1 MVEGACRVVV
11 AHGGGDGVELVEGGP
26 RLEAG
31 GGVGQRL
38 ELLVGGH
45 DVGVGVAFADAAL
58 GIDFIDGEETGAVE
72 VQVGGEDLLG
82 EGVDAFSVTA
92 GDVAVSEVLAD
103 DRAVLALDE
112 GVVVA
117 AAGSGLGEL
126 VDVEGLQPGGDFVV
140 DELRTVVG
148 VESADVEG
156 ERPEQGFEDGGETG
170 RVDALDRADEL
181 ELGDLVDEVEVVEAL
196 DAVEVSLVDGID
208 PQVAGLSEGLGPAPL
223 ADGDVHGAGR
233 RGHRPAPALI
243 AGRVAQV
250 VEVSVGDGGEA
261 LEAAVAEQLQG
272 PDAELAGGRTGEG
285 AVEGIDFGEQ
295 PDVGLGVAAW
305 EGVPEAAAVG
315 DGSCGPVLVQQ
326 ARDLRAREA
335 GHLVRKRRIRPLSAF
350 PRRE

>member
-1 MVEGACRVVV
+1 MRHARRRSGER
-11 AHGGGDGVELVEGGP
+11 HERSIP
-26 RLEAG
+26 RPP
-31 GGVGQRL
+31 
-38 ELLVGGH
+38 
-45 DVGVGVAFADAAL
+45 AL
-58 GIDFIDGEETGAVE
+58 PAP
-72 VQVGGEDLLG
+72 
-82 EGVDAFSVTA
+82 
-92 GDVAVSEVLAD
+92 LAD
-103 DRAVLALDE
+103 PPTAPQPTHTRLRRAR
-112 GVVVA
+112 
-117 AAGSGLGEL
+117 
-126 VDVEGLQPGGDFVV
+126 FC
-140 DELRTVVG
+140 
-148 VESADVEG
+148 
-156 ERPEQGFEDGGETG
+156 
-170 RVDALDRADEL
+170 VDALDRADEL
-181 ELGDLVDEVEVVEAL
+181 ELGDLVDEVEVVEVL

-305 EGVPEAAAVG
+305 EGVPGRRRSAMA
-315 DGSCGPVLVQQ
+315 PVV
-326 ARDLRAREA
+326 RCWCSRRVTCARERPVT
-335 GHLVRKRRIRPLSAF
+335 LFRKRRIRPLSAF

>member
-1 MVEGACRVVV
+1 MTEPFLLSTRALSLLRRGRDLVNSSMWRACSRAAILWLMNSEPLSVWN
-11 AHGGGDGVELVEGGP
+11 P
-26 RLEAG
+26 RTLKGNA
-31 GGVGQRL
+31 R
-38 ELLVGGH
+38 
-45 DVGVGVAFADAAL
+45 
-58 GIDFIDGEETGAVE
+58 
-72 VQVGGEDLLG
+72 
-82 EGVDAFSVTA
+82 S
-92 GDVAVSEVLAD
+92 
-103 DRAVLALDE
+103 RA
-112 GVVVA
+112 
-117 AAGSGLGEL
+117 S
-126 VDVEGLQPGGDFVV
+126 
-140 DELRTVVG
+140 RT
-148 VESADVEG
+148 
-156 ERPEQGFEDGGETG
+156 R
-170 RVDALDRADEL
+170 L

-233 RGHRPAPALI
+233 RGHRPAAALI

-305 EGVPEAAAVG
+305 EGVPGAAVVG

-326 ARDLRAREA
+326 AGDLRA
-335 GHLVRKRRIRPLSAF
+335 
-350 PRRE
+350 

>member
-1 MVEGACRVVV
+1 MSRSRLAQSEIAPRVLTALTRRPSRATSAPTHPSAAVGPQAESLNALRVNAAPERGVSGRRVDGDKQAVAGLVEGACRVVV

-156 ERPEQGFEDGGETG
+156 ERPEQGFEDGGEAG

-196 DAVEVSLVDGID
+196 DAVEVS
-208 PQVAGLSEGLGPAPL
+208 PWWTEST
-223 ADGDVHGAGR
+223 R
-233 RGHRPAPALI
+233 R
-243 AGRVAQV
+243 
-250 VEVSVGDGGEA
+250 
-261 LEAAVAEQLQG
+261 
-272 PDAELAGGRTGEG
+272 
-285 AVEGIDFGEQ
+285 
-295 PDVGLGVAAW
+295 
-305 EGVPEAAAVG
+305 
-315 DGSCGPVLVQQ
+315 
-326 ARDLRAREA
+326 
-335 GHLVRKRRIRPLSAF
+335 
-350 PRRE
+350 